1 MGTVERYHEGL
12 QGAEGDHQGD
22 GPRADAADVGQEEEG
37 EEGDEEAGEEEGE
50 EAEEEEKEEEEGR
63 QVPGRQAAEGRPQE
77 QGHEGFRQE
86 DRGDDEE
93 EGHWALR
100 HQDALRRPR
109 RDLRQEQDAPHGGD
123 EGDLGVHQEEQAQ
136 QGPHHHAG
144 REAEEGPAVR
154 LVQHVQD
161 AGDAVEAHQVS
172 ARSRARSIAKPCSTL
187 TQHMYRTAAAWRN
200 LMTCRRCRVYWSM
213 PFSTRGRETSSPT
226 CGRIWRS
233 LVEG

>member
-1 MGTVERYHEGL
+1 MG
-12 QGAEGDHQGD
+12 
-22 GPRADAADVGQEEEG
+22 
-37 EEGDEEAGEEEGE
+37 GDEEAGEEEGE
-50 EAEEEEKEEEEGR
+50 EAEEEGQEEEEEKEKEEEE
-63 QVPGRQAAEGRPQE
+63 
-77 QGHEGFRQE
+77 
-86 DRGDDEE
+86 DRGGAEE

-100 HQDALRRPR
+100 HQDAVRRPR
-109 RDLRQEQDAPHGGD
+109 RDLRQEQDGQPGGR
-123 EGDLGVHQEEQAQ
+123 EVPLGLHQEEQAQ

-144 REAEEGPAVR
+144 REAEEGPARR
-154 LVQHVQD
+154 LGEHVQD
-161 AGDAVEAHQVS
+161 GGDVVEAHQVS
-172 ARSRARSIAKPCSTL
+172 ARSRSRSIAKPCSTL